1 MKLVHFRDLGAKGGP
16 FYEEKYQNP
25 NDNPVVKALAAQYQI
40 SDIDTTTGDAIKRP
54 GIPADAIPA
63 PYANDLVAAGANG
76 GAAPPD
82 HSTIAK
88 AREGGAR
95 YIYSLIALGYN
106 EKPPAGLKM
115 TAAQN
120 YNSYMPGDLSGFW
133 SGKGPVPEG
142 SFIAMPPPLKAGQ
155 VTFDDGT
162 KSTLSQEA
170 ADVAAFLDWASDP
183 HAEDRKSMGL
193 GALAFL
199 IILSGLTFFS
209 YKRIWRNVSH

>member
-1 MKLVHFRDLGAKGGP
+1 MKAIAARD
-16 FYEEKYQNP
+16 
-25 NDNPVVKALAAQYQI
+25 QI

-54 GIPADAIPA
+54 GIPADAFPA
-63 PYANDLVAAGANG
+63 PYANDLAAAGANG

-95 YIYSLIALGYN
+95 YIYSLIALGY
-106 EKPPAGLKM
+106 EPAPAGLKM

-133 SGKGPVPEG
+133 SGDKDKVPPG

-155 VTFDDGT
+155 VTF
-162 KSTLSQEA
+162 STTAPSRHRLQEA

-183 HAEDRKSMGL
+183 HAEDRKQMGL
-193 GALAFL
+193 GAIGFL
-199 IILSGLTFFS
+199 LLLSIVTFFS
-209 YKRIWRNVSH
+209 YKRIWRNVAH